1 MFYILEEMHQFCL
14 CSEPEH
20 VLSELNLRIWLRALA
35 ICTHAVNQKA
45 SCSHPR
51 VSTNFVDYCL
61 SYGLCYFLL
70 ILIGS
75 SSGWRCHLA
84 ALLGQK
90 KIKKADVCWLYA
102 CHVDH
107 SSFRGRYEIVVSQL
121 SEMSTGRCACR
132 TRRSITTSSCEC
144 SGASDCGCRPYGGA
158 TRCRQRLSSQN
169 NDTVNFST
177 NQRAAYDSPCLFLLF
192 LVHGRLHFSQVHYAS
207 QR

>member
-35 ICTHAVNQKA
+35 TCTHAVNQKA

-75 SSGWRCHLA
+75 SSGRRCHLA

-90 KIKKADVCWLYA
+90 KIKQADVCWLYA

-107 SSFRGRYEIVVSQL
+107 SSFRRRPLVRHFFYLEVPCKALFFYLEAPCKAFFLTWRLLVRLFFL
-121 SEMSTGRCACR
+121 S
-132 TRRSITTSSCEC
+132 
-144 SGASDCGCRPYGGA
+144 GGP
-158 TRCRQRLSSQN
+158 L
-169 NDTVNFST
+169 
-177 NQRAAYDSPCLFLLF
+177 
-192 LVHGRLHFSQVHYAS
+192 
-207 QR
+207 

>member
-1 MFYILEEMHQFCL
+1 M
-14 CSEPEH
+14 
-20 VLSELNLRIWLRALA
+20 
-35 ICTHAVNQKA
+35 
-45 SCSHPR
+45 
-51 VSTNFVDYCL
+51 
-61 SYGLCYFLL
+61 
-70 ILIGS
+70 
-75 SSGWRCHLA
+75 A

-158 TRCRQRLSSQN
+158 TRCRQRFSSQN
-169 NDTVNFST
+169 NETVNFST
-177 NQRAAYDSPCLFLLF
+177 NQRAAYDSPCFILAFFGSWAPALQSGTLCISEVIFNSDTLLVPLRHRLLCVPLAGVGKALFLSYSSRVSYHRCPLKSCWKS
-192 LVHGRLHFSQVHYAS
+192 RSQS
-207 QR
+207 